1 MKILQR
7 LICAVALTLVFGL
20 SALAGVTQAPPCAPP
35 DPGITQAPPCASAQI
50 ISDDS
55 DTLEGTNAVSA
66 SSTAVD
72 YFATRAAIDFV
83 QQLLSIF

>member
-1 MKILQR
+1 MKILTR
-7 LICAVALTLVFGL
+7 LTCVVALTLVFGL

-50 ISDDS
+50 ISDDP
-55 DTLEGTNAVSA
+55 DALEGTNALSA
-66 SSTAVD
+66 SSTADD
-72 YFATRAAIDFV
+72 YLATRAAIDFV